1 MDLGPNFKVSAD
13 SFQMQVRSSFPERIG
28 GVAVFGSNDKENWT
42 RLTPDTTTG
51 SEDMQTLELADDLKN
66 EPFRFLKI
74 QMIDPPAGN
83 PMLELSELRIL
94 GEGHD
99 DVNKLWSVSI

>member
-1 MDLGPNFKVSAD
+1 MDLVPNFKVSAD

-42 RLTPDTTTG
+42 RLTPDTTTV
-51 SEDMQTLELADDLKN
+51 SEDMQTLEVADDLKN

-74 QMIDPPAGN
+74 QMIEDRKSTRLNSSHVAISYAVFC
-83 PMLELSELRIL
+83 LKKKTI
-94 GEGHD
+94 D
-99 DVNKLWSVSI
+99 